1 MVRVT
6 GVGDQDLEFLVG
18 RMAQELP
25 SHHGPV
31 PGPVPFTGIGRM
43 DGHEAL
49 STADEFLE
57 GLALLVALALSAPV
71 LAQDKITLRMSTPA
85 SETDQRSVAL
95 AEVFA
100 PAVADFA
107 VYEPHWNSSL
117 FKQGTELEA
126 IARGNLEMALASAQE
141 LAVFFPEFSI
151 FATGYVHR
159 DAAHQVAVFN
169 DPLMDPFKKKVEDE
183 LNMKLLSVM
192 YFGARHVNLRT
203 DKKVMTPEDLAGV
216 NLRMP
221 GTDAWQFLGKAL
233 GASPTPM
240 AFAEVYTGLQTGA
253 IDGQD
258 NPLPTVVDKKFYEV
272 TKQII
277 LTSHLVDLNYIAIS
291 KKVWDKMTP
300 EQQATVQ
307 AAADAAA
314 IRIEN
319 LSLAGDMG
327 RSPFYKN
334 PYRYMLRVRREYS
347 RSGSRFFSG
356 AGESEDVAVDW
367 GEPPQPEIP
376 FIFDTD
382 MRAAVRRMVTHGAG
396 PKTRARFVRLM
407 VRECSGEQI
416 PHATAME
423 MLKQEGFYPFKRR
436 GPIPNRY
443 CGAIDPLT
451 GGFLGIPSPENRKS
465 SSGYYGFRKNG

>member
-1 MVRVT
+1 MRILPSRRTLLTIVVSAA
-6 GVGDQDLEFLVG
+6 LVCG
-18 RMAQELP
+18 LAGQALAADKIKLRMAG
-25 SHHGPV
+25 SGSA
-31 PGPVPFTGIGRM
+31 TGTR
-43 DGHEAL
+43 A
-49 STADEFLE
+49 
-57 GLALLVALALSAPV
+57 VAL
-71 LAQDKITLRMSTPA
+71 DEK
-85 SETDQRSVAL
+85 
-95 AEVFA
+95 FG
-100 PAVADFA
+100 PAVSEFA

-192 YFGARHVNLRT
+192 YFGARQVNLRT
-203 DKKVMTPEDLAGV
+203 DKKVMTPEDLKGV

-221 GTDAWQFLGKAL
+221 GTEAWQFLGKAL
-233 GASPTPM
+233 GANPTPM
-240 AFAEVYTGLQTGA
+240 AFAEVYTGLQSGA

-314 IRIEN
+314 EVGREN
-319 LSLAGDMG
+319 QIALEAELISFLKEKGLQVYEPDLDAF
-327 RSPFYKN
+327 RT
-334 PYRYMLRVRREYS
+334 RVQAMYL
-347 RSGSRFFSG
+347 
-356 AGESEDVAVDW
+356 ESDIAKSW
-367 GEPPQPEIP
+367 PEGVLEKIN
-376 FIFDTD
+376 
-382 MRAAVRRMVTHGAG
+382 A
-396 PKTRARFVRLM
+396 L
-407 VRECSGEQI
+407 
-416 PHATAME
+416 
-423 MLKQEGFYPFKRR
+423 
-436 GPIPNRY
+436 
-443 CGAIDPLT
+443 
-451 GGFLGIPSPENRKS
+451 
-465 SSGYYGFRKNG
+465 